1 MSLRRYYIVFNLLV
15 LTIVIYCGVDI
26 FYTLTDSKLSEI
38 KIQQDTR
45 QILNKMSA
53 PRTSKSFDYYLSAID
68 RNLFGAAAEEQP
80 TTPKQ
85 IKMEKLQ
92 PTTLNVSLLG
102 TVSGDTENTT
112 AVIQDKTKR
121 SQELYKVGD
130 TIQNATIVEILRRKV
145 VLRLGDKNQILTMEE
160 NRSSSSPTRGKRQVQ
175 TRRAQPSTPVSRS
188 TISLDTY
195 EADKSLSDINKVLTQ
210 ARVRPAYKDGKRD
223 GLLLTNIRP
232 NTIFTQL
239 KLRNGDIIQSVDGDE
254 IRRPEDIINFY
265 DQLKSGYPVSLGIK
279 RRGEEKVLNYI
290 FE

>member
-1 MSLRRYYIVFNLLV
+1 
-15 LTIVIYCGVDI
+15 
-26 FYTLTDSKLSEI
+26 
-38 KIQQDTR
+38 
-45 QILNKMSA
+45 
-53 PRTSKSFDYYLSAID
+53 ID
-68 RNLFGAAAEEQP
+68 RNLFGAAVKEQP

-85 IKMEKLQ
+85 IETEKLQ
-92 PTTLNVSLLG
+92 HTTLNVSLLG
-102 TVSGDTENTT
+102 TVSGDTENAT
-112 AVIQDKTKR
+112 AVIQDKAKR
-121 SQELYKVGD
+121 SQDLYKVGD

-188 TISLDTY
+188 TISLDPY

-210 ARVRPAYKDGKRD
+210 VRVRPAYKDGKRD

-265 DQLKSGYPVSLGIK
+265 DQLKSGYPVSLSIK
-279 RRGEEKVLNYI
+279 RRGEEKILNYI